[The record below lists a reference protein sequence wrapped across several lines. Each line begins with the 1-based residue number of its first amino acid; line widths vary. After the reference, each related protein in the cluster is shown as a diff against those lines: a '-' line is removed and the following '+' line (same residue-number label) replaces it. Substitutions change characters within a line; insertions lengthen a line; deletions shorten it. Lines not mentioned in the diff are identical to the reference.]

1 MFIER
6 HIKKAFLERM
16 KWNGAIVVTGARQV
30 GKTTLIENVAPDI
43 PKVELDDK
51 LTLEMAKNATAQFM
65 ELNPPPVFIDE
76 VQYAPEI
83 FHYIKM
89 IVDKSKKKGQ
99 YFLSG
104 SQPFKLMKNISES
117 MAGRAG
123 ILTMYGLSM
132 REILNE
138 KWSEPFLPTTEYL
151 LERRDTHQEMHI
163 RNLWNTIW
171 RGSYPELYEKPD
183 YPWDVFYSDYI
194 KTYIERDVRDLAR
207 VGDELQFLHFLR
219 LIAARTGQILN
230 LSDVAKEVQISA
242 PTARHWL
249 SILETSGIAFLLYP
263 YHNNFGKRVIK
274 SPKVYLTDTGLSS
287 YLARWNS
294 PESLMTGAMNGAYF
308 ETFVINEIIK
318 SYINNG
324 KELEIYY
331 FRDSN
336 GVEIDLLIFENG
348 TLYPLEIK
356 CTSEP
361 KPKMIKAFDVID
373 GLHGIK
379 RGEGG
384 VICLSNLL
392 LPLKNDDKIIPAWAI

>member
-16 KWNGAIVVTGARQV
+16 KWNSAIVVTGARQV
-30 GKTTLIENVAPDI
+30 GKTTLIENILPDV

-51 LTLEMAKNATAQFM
+51 ITLQMAKNATSQFM

-89 IVDKSKKKGQ
+89 IVDKNKEKGQ

-104 SQPFKLMKNISES
+104 SQPFRLMKNVSES
-117 MAGRAG
+117 LTGRAG

-132 REILNE
+132 REIFNE
-138 KWSEPFLPTTEYL
+138 KWHEPFLTTMEYL
-151 LERRDTHQEMHI
+151 LERKKNHSEIKIKTI
-163 RNLWNTIW
+163 WNTIW

-183 YPWDVFYSDYI
+183 YPRDIFYSDYL
-194 KTYIERDVRDLAR
+194 KTYIERDIRDLAR
-207 VGDELQFLHFLR
+207 VGDELQFIQFLR
-219 LIAARTGQILN
+219 VIAARTGQILN
-230 LSDVAKEVQISA
+230 LSDIAKDVQISV
-242 PTARHWL
+242 PTAKHWL
-249 SILETSGIAFLLYP
+249 SILETSGIVFLLMP
-263 YHNNFGKRVIK
+263 YHYNFGKRVIK
-274 SPKVYLTDTGLSS
+274 SPKVYFTDTGLSS
-287 YLARWNS
+287 YLAGWNS

-318 SYINNG
+318 SYVNCG
-324 KELEIYY
+324 KEAELYF

-336 GVEIDLLIFENG
+336 GVEIDLLIYENG
-348 TLYPLEIK
+348 TLFPIEIK

-361 KPKMIKAFDVID
+361 KPNMIKAFKVID
-373 GLHGIK
+373 GLYGIK

-384 VICLSNLL
+384 VICLSNQL
-392 LPLKNDDKIIPAWAI
+392 LPLIDKDKIIPLWAI